1 MVKDFPNEPQQILKV
16 TLRQPPPAKEKQPSA
31 PPAPPKQTAQQAQ
44 EELLLHIENL
54 KEPRTRRKYSDIF
67 MDAPS
72 KKQYPEYYDFI
83 ERVICLN
90 DIKVRRF
97 YELWAD
103 LAEECKEGSIQVLG

>member
-1 MVKDFPNEPQQILKV
+1 
-16 TLRQPPPAKEKQPSA
+16 
-31 PPAPPKQTAQQAQ
+31 
-44 EELLLHIENL
+44 
-54 KEPRTRRKYSDIF
+54 